1 MTTLGEH
8 ARHEALEYA
17 RTLVQRHRIA
27 CSWAECPGAG
37 LVLRCLGLGGLWR
50 RHTRV
55 HAGLWL
61 RRRTPEGG
69 YLSTR
74 ERQEI
79 AILGHRVAFSDI
91 TLDVLPA
98 LVLASLIHPDPPEG
112 LLTVAAL
119 LMVEGVVEV
128 VR

>member
-1 MTTLGEH
+1 MMLAGEH

-27 CSWAECPGAG
+27 CSWAEYPGAG

-69 YLSTR
+69 YLSTL
-74 ERQEI
+74 RQEI
-79 AILGHRVAFSDI
+79 ALLGHRVVISDI

-112 LLTVAAL
+112 LLAVAAL